1 MQALLQKFVKGVY
14 SFGRFTK
21 KEVDTA
27 LKVLKKSIGC
37 SL

>member
-1 MQALLQKFVKGVY
+1 MQSLLQEFVKGVY
-14 SFGRFTK
+14 AFGRFTK
-21 KEVDTA
+21 KEVDRA